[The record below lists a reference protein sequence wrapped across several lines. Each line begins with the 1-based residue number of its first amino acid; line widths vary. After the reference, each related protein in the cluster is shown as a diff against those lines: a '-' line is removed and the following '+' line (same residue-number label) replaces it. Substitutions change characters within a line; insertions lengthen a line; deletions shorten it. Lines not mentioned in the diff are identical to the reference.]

1 MSRSP
6 WLGAEGPPP
15 LLPSRRFLHLPSIL
29 DKMPAPGALILL
41 AAVSASGCLASPAH
55 PGEYVQRSMARAPPP
70 PGPPGTCAQS
80 LGTSGS
86 AGLGRPARAGGE
98 WAAGRVRACERA
110 CELMCTRVHTGARGD
125 GRPRPLGKRDPISK
139 GNTALRL
146 CRDPSLRPETEA
158 RGQVCVP
165 SVCKGNSSQ
174 SLFRCGVGSGFSSG
188 QIPSNSLQFG
198 DGGHEAVY
206 GSIL

>member
-1 MSRSP
+1 MSGSP

-55 PGEYVQRSMARAPPP
+55 PGEYVQPSAARAPPP

-80 LGTSGS
+80 VGTNGS
-86 AGLGRPARAGGE
+86 AGPGRPARAGGE
-98 WAAGRVRACERA
+98 WAAGRVRSCERA

-125 GRPRPLGKRDPISK
+125 GRPRPLEKRETLFLR
-139 GNTALRL
+139 GTQLRL
-146 CRDPSLRPETEA
+146 CRDPSLRSEA
-158 RGQVCVP
+158 KAREQVCVP
-165 SVCKGNSSQ
+165 SFFKRKQ
-174 SLFRCGVGSGFSSG
+174 FSVTLQAWGG
-188 QIPSNSLQFG
+188 QCVQLGANIFQQPAIREWWS
-198 DGGHEAVY
+198 
-206 GSIL
+206 